1 MKQNSATRT
10 QKANIFP
17 RPLVPALRK
26 REGFG
31 GEKAATCAA
40 SLPVPTNLNIS
51 LILRRLL
58 RLGQCS
64 ASGKSEQKR
73 EVVFPQKSGKRT
85 SRYCGSSFPAGRPL
99 LRLSTAPYP
108 VPAPC
113 RTQGGRGAA
122 DTPPAY
128 CRLRPF
134 TLIELLVVIAIIAIL
149 ASMLLPALNKAR
161 ETAYQASCLSNLKQL
176 SLVEQFYA
184 EAYDGGPFPGGD
196 MSRNGGKGWTWV
208 TLLQDLS
215 LIQDKVIRCPAQR
228 NQRRSGGVVVGD
240 GRTVYE
246 YYQNYATN
254 TASSP
259 NITLRNG
266 SYQRNVGFRK
276 FGAMKQPSVKLLLID
291 CDTDRDNG
299 VWNLVGMSFSQ
310 YKNRYS
316 MRHGGGMNA
325 LWADLHA
332 SYEKTPLQYNNYNK
346 HFDLTK
352 SE

>member
-1 MKQNSATRT
+1 MNEMECRICSALPESLMR
-10 QKANIFP
+10 KVRRMYNDSFYA
-17 RPLVPALRK
+17 ALRK
-26 REGFG
+26 REGLRR
-31 GEKAATCAA
+31 EKAATCAA
-40 SLPVPTNLNIS
+40 SLPVPSNLNIS
-51 LILRRLL
+51 LILCKLL

-64 ASGKSEQKR
+64 ASGKSEQKLL
-73 EVVFPQKSGKRT
+73 GL
-85 SRYCGSSFPAGRPL
+85 CGSSFPAGRPRH
-99 LRLSTAPYP
+99 RLSTAPYP
-108 VPAPC
+108 APAPC
-113 RTQGGRGAA
+113 RTQGARHEA

-128 CRLRPF
+128 CRLRLF